1 MTTFHNDSY
10 VSAINNENIDEIK
23 SLIKKNNLDIY
34 KLIKKKKIDVHK
46 DIIFEI
52 YKKRITY
59 F

>member
-1 MTTFHNDSY
+1 MSKLLI
-10 VSAINNENIDEIK
+10 AKILMKKK